1 MSLKANV
8 TKACN
13 ALAQDEQSKIDFTTA
28 IDAIKKEIKVKS
40 YDKVR
45 AILLPLVAGVSGVR
59 VLKGEGK
66 AIGKQVLDSES
77 EKYETARKRL
87 QRLTNAIAKRPPI
100 TNSRMSFTKVQVQAV
115 ESVLAEF
122 EGETLEDQIKA
133 LKSLLASKF
142 A

>member
-13 ALAQDEQSKIDFTTA
+13 ALAQDEQSKIAFEKA
-28 IDAIKKEIKVKS
+28 VDAIKREIRVKS

-45 AILLPLVAGVSGVR
+45 AILLPLVAGVSGVS
-59 VLKGEGK
+59 VLEGEGK
-66 AIGKQVLDSES
+66 ATGKQVLDSDA
-77 EKYETARKRL
+77 KNYETARKRL
-87 QRLTNAIAKRPPI
+87 QRLTNAIAVRPPVE
-100 TNSRMSFTKVQVQAV
+100 NSRMSFTKVQVKAV

-122 EGETLEDQIKA
+122 EGETLDDQIKA